1 MPSVISLKRH
11 NRDIGQH
18 QGESMSYAGTRFGVY
33 EPEAI
38 KTMGRA
44 FDTALKSLSD
54 PSKTDPNT
62 RRQLAA
68 CIMRLFD
75 EGERAPLH
83 LSLIALSV
91 IRRPASKERIAPFYP
106 ISVLFPSGTDG
117 RPVAA

>member
-1 MPSVISLKRH
+1 
-11 NRDIGQH
+11 
-18 QGESMSYAGTRFGVY
+18 MSYAGTRCRVY
-33 EPEAI
+33 ETEAI
-38 KTMGRA
+38 YTMARA
-44 FDTALKSLSD
+44 FDKAVKNLAEQ
-54 PSKTDPNT
+54 SKTDPNI

-83 LSLIALSV
+83 LSLIALSI

-117 RPVAA
+117 RHVAA

>member
-1 MPSVISLKRH
+1 
-11 NRDIGQH
+11 
-18 QGESMSYAGTRFGVY
+18 MSYAGTRYRVY

-44 FDTALKSLSD
+44 FDMALRSLSD

-62 RRQLAA
+62 HRQLAA

-83 LSLIALSV
+83 LSLIALFI

-106 ISVLFPSGTDG
+106 ISVLIPSGTDG
-117 RPVAA
+117 RHIAV

>member
-1 MPSVISLKRH
+1 
-11 NRDIGQH
+11 
-18 QGESMSYAGTRFGVY
+18 MSYAETRSRVY
-33 EPEAI
+33 EPEAMNI
-38 KTMGRA
+38 MGRA
-44 FDTALKSLSD
+44 FEKAIRSLSEQ
-54 PSKTDPNT
+54 SRKDPNI

-83 LSLIALSV
+83 LSLIALSI
-91 IRRPASKERIAPFYP
+91 IRMPASKERIAPFYP